1 MAITKIIHKKTSVPE
16 KRPGI
21 ADIELGEIAINTFDG
36 KMFIKQDRNGEVDIV
51 QVGDDPTPNVYYVSK
66 SGKNGN
72 LGTSLSDAFR
82 TIDSAVDLIT
92 TLKDFDF
99 DEGICR
105 RDLGL
110 ILDGLQFDIAFGTN
124 YNAVTSGLA
133 YQRGSV
139 SAVKVIEEQIVATRS
154 AFNEA
159 KGAIASLD
167 PVKASTG
174 DDGALARNARH
185 WAEVVDIL
193 VNGTQS
199 TENFADSIEYPVP
212 VVLPTADADDAAVIL
227 QNNREY
233 LKNELVQYIAENF
246 PALTYDRDLCSRDT
260 GYIID
265 AVTLDLMLGTNFNSV
280 TAGSAYYR
288 GNASAQLVI
297 SDQLEG
303 TVGAI
308 NELGRLIGELAIDSD
323 SRVNVTSS
331 IAEITDIISN
341 GLDGADAFTYPA
353 APASSTD
360 QQTAA
365 TAIQS
370 NRTAII
376 NSTIA
381 WIDSNYP
388 ALSYNSATCGRDVG
402 FVLDGLTHDILYGG
416 NYQSRRSADAYFSNA
431 VSQLGDS
438 ETLPTVAAY
447 DELKNIVNTYVTTST
462 EQARVNDLIEI
473 VNEVLEAGNVAVLR
487 PLVYPNFTGIDG
499 TTTASYNLILADSAN
514 LKAGVIA
521 YADQNGPATYDRVRC
536 KRDVG
541 FIVDG
546 LTFDVLYGGNF
557 ASDIVA
563 RAYFSFG
570 TNQLG
575 DSASDPEV
583 VATVSTYQ
591 HLKQI
596 VDELL
601 SNSLSSNLYEQ
612 GTWPGAGVGPDSS
625 GNGGN
630 YSTATE
636 AQVTNDLLDNLITV
650 ITEGSLASIDSVQEP
665 SLAARAVPIEL
676 RNAVQSIN
684 DERNLIIT
692 QSVQRAQATNDIT
705 IYLKSGDYVINNPIQ
720 LPEKVAIVGDNLRTT
735 TIRPFSVDSDLFYVR
750 SGCFL
755 KDITFRDHQSGA
767 ACVAFNPNVDSPRAG
782 PFIVQSPYVQ
792 NCTSITTDGIGMKI
806 DGSKCWGL
814 RSMVSDAFTQY
825 NAAGTGVYL
834 LNRGYAQL
842 VSIFTISTATSIL
855 AETGGQCS
863 ITNSNTS
870 FGDFGLIAR
879 GSSPVLYSGILDSD
893 YAKFDDVMQVN
904 EIINLDSADWLNPYG
919 EYKKPN
925 YGDAIKFDSEDYYYT
940 CLGVDSVAPG
950 VYNITFQPPLNQD
963 MRRNQKIS
971 FVQRSVI
978 TSSSHTFEYVG
989 AGTNTFTAI
998 PQNGGIP
1005 DPTKEVIF
1013 DSETNEG
1020 LVVFT
1025 STDQLGDFRIGAELT
1040 IRRQAG
1046 RIEGETFERSL
1057 YAILTPYILALEG

>member
-1 MAITKIIHKKTSVPE
+1 MAITKIINKQSAIPG

-21 ADIELGEIAINTFDG
+21 ADLDLGEIAINTHDG
-36 KMFIKQDRNGEVDIV
+36 KMYIKRDANGDIDVV
-51 QVGDDPTPNVYYVSK
+51 QVGDDPTPNVYYVAK
-66 SGKNGN
+66 SGKPGN
-72 LGTSLSDAFR
+72 LGTSLSDAFQ
-82 TIDSAVDLIT
+82 TIDSAVNLIT
-92 TLKDFDF
+92 TLQEFEF

-110 ILDGLQFDIAFGTN
+110 ILDGLQYDIAFGTN

-133 YQRGSV
+133 YQRAGS
-139 SAVKVIEEQIVATRS
+139 VKVIEEQIVATRS

-167 PVKASTG
+167 PVKLSTG
-174 DDGALARNARH
+174 YDGALARSARH
-185 WAEVVDIL
+185 WSEIVDIL
-193 VNGTQS
+193 VNGSQS
-199 TENFADSIEYPVP
+199 TEIAADSLEFPEP
-212 VVLPTADADDAAVIL
+212 VVLPTPDANDAAVIL
-227 QNNREY
+227 QNNREWF
-233 LKNELVQYIAENF
+233 KNEIVQYIAENF
-246 PALTYDRDLCSRDT
+246 PALTYDRVKCSRDT

-280 TAGSAYYR
+280 TAGLAYQR
-288 GNASAQLVI
+288 GNAAYVL
-297 SDQLEG
+297 SDQKAG

-308 NELGRLIGELAIDSD
+308 QQLGTLITNLSIDSD
-323 SRVNVTSS
+323 SKVSINAS
-331 IAEITDIISN
+331 IAEIVDIINN
-341 GLDGADAFTYPA
+341 GTAAADAYTYPN
-353 APASSTD
+353 APATTAD
-360 QQTAA
+360 QA
-365 TAIQS
+365 TAGSAIQT
-370 NRTAII
+370 NRTAIS
-376 NSTIA
+376 NETIA

-388 ALSYNSATCGRDVG
+388 SLSYNSTTCARDVG
-402 FVLDGLTHDILYGG
+402 YVLDGLTHDIVYGG
-416 NYQSRRSADAYFSNA
+416 NYQSRRSADAYFA
-431 VSQLGDS
+431 GATSQLGDS
-438 ETLPTVAAY
+438 EGSPTVAA
-447 DELKNIVNTYVTTST
+447 DDQLKTIVNTYVSTST

-473 VNEVLEAGNVAVLR
+473 VNEVLEAGSVSVLR
-487 PLVYPNFTGIDG
+487 AEVLPDFTGVDG
-499 TTTASYNLILADSAN
+499 TTTASYNTIVADSAN
-514 LKAGVIA
+514 LKAGVLA
-521 YADQNGPATYDRVRC
+521 WADQNGPSTYDRVRC

-546 LTFDVLYGGNF
+546 LTFDVLYGGTF
-557 ASDIVA
+557 ATDIVT
-563 RAYFSFG
+563 RAYYSFG

-575 DSASDPEV
+575 DSAGDPEV
-583 VATVSTYQ
+583 VATASTYG
-591 HLKQI
+591 HLKTI
-596 VDELL
+596 VGEIIRG
-601 SNSLSSNLYEQ
+601 SLTSNLYA
-612 GTWPGAGVGPDSS
+612 GADSS
-625 GNGGN
+625 GNSGQ
-630 YSTATE
+630 YATTTEE
-636 AQVTNDLLDNLITV
+636 AVTDALLDILIGAV
-650 ITEGSLASIDSVQEP
+650 QAGSLDSVP
-665 SLAARAVPIEL
+665 AVVTPNLTSRGVSTEL
-676 RNAVQSIN
+676 RDAIQAIN

-692 QSVQRAQATNDIT
+692 QSVQRANATNDIT

-720 LPEKVAIVGDNLRTT
+720 LTEKMAIVGDNLRTT
-735 TIRPFSVDSDLFYVR
+735 TIRPRNVDSDLFYVK

-782 PFIVQSPYVQ
+782 PFIIQSPYVQ
-792 NCTSITTDGIGMKI
+792 NCTSITTDGVGMKI

-870 FGDFGLIAR
+870 FGDFGLVAR
-879 GSSPVLYSGILDSD
+879 GSSPVLYSGILDSA
-893 YAKFDDVMQVN
+893 YFTFDDVIRVN
-904 EIINLDSADWLNPYG
+904 EITNLDSADWLNEYG
-919 EYKKPN
+919 AYKKPN
-925 YGDAIKFDSEDYYYT
+925 YADAMKFDSEDYYYT
-940 CLGVDSVAPG
+940 VLGVDSVAPG
-950 VYNITFQPPLNQD
+950 VYDIRFEPPLNQD
-963 MRRNQKIS
+963 MRGNQTIS
-971 FVQRSVI
+971 FKQRSVI

-998 PQNGGIP
+998 PQNGGVP
-1005 DPTKEVIF
+1005 DATKEVIF
-1013 DSETNEG
+1013 DSATNEG

>member
-1 MAITKIIHKKTSVPE
+1 MAITKIIHKQTSVPLR
-16 KRPGI
+16 RPGI
-21 ADIELGEIAINTFDG
+21 SDIDLGEIAINTYDG
-36 KMFIKQDRNGEVDIV
+36 KMFIKQNQDGEVNVI
-51 QVGDDPTPNVYYVSK
+51 QVGDDPTPNVYYVAK
-66 SGKNGN
+66 SGKPGN
-72 LGTSLSDAFR
+72 LGTSLGDAFR

-92 TLKDFDF
+92 TLKEFEF

-133 YQRGSV
+133 YQRAGS
-139 SAVKVIEEQIVATRS
+139 VKVIEEQIVATRS

-167 PVKASTG
+167 AVKLSTG
-174 DDGALARNARH
+174 FDGALARNARH
-185 WAEVVDIL
+185 WSEIVDIL

-199 TENFADSIEYPVP
+199 TELFADSLEFPEP
-212 VVLPTADADDAAVIL
+212 VVLPTPDANDAAVIL

-288 GNASAQLVI
+288 GNVSAQLVI
-297 SDQLEG
+297 SDQKAG

-308 NELGRLIGELAIDSD
+308 QELGRLIGELAIDSD
-323 SRVNVTSS
+323 SRVSINGS

-341 GLDGADAFTYPA
+341 GTANADAFTFPA

-360 QQTAA
+360 QQAAA
-365 TAIQS
+365 TAIRT

-388 ALSYNSATCGRDVG
+388 ALSYSATTCARDVG

-438 ETLPTVAAY
+438 ETAPTVAAY
-447 DELKNIVNTYVTTST
+447 DELKNIVNTYVTTPT
-462 EQARVNDLIEI
+462 EQARVVDLIEI
-473 VNEVLEAGNVAVLR
+473 INEVLEAGSVTALR

-499 TTTASYNLILADSAN
+499 TRTASYNLILADSAN
-514 LKAGVIA
+514 LKAGTLA
-521 YADQNGPATYDRVRC
+521 WADQNGPSKYDRVRC

-557 ASDIVA
+557 ATDIVT
-563 RAYFSFG
+563 RAYYSFG

-583 VATVSTYQ
+583 LATVTTYT

-596 VDELL
+596 VDELITGNL
-601 SNSLSSNLYEQ
+601 TSNLYS
-612 GTWPGAGVGPDSS
+612 GGSWPGAPVAADSS
-625 GNGGN
+625 GNLGN
-630 YSTATE
+630 YATAIE
-636 AQVTNDLLDNLITV
+636 AQVTNNLLDNLIGA
-650 ITEGSLASIDSVQEP
+650 IQAGNLDSVDPVVEP
-665 SLAARAVPIEL
+665 NLVSRGVSSEL
-676 RNAVQSIN
+676 RSAIQAIN
-684 DERNLIIT
+684 DDRNLIIT
-692 QSVQRAQATNDIT
+692 QSVQRANATNDIT

-735 TIRPFSVDSDLFYVR
+735 TIRPRSVDSDLFYVK

-782 PFIVQSPYVQ
+782 PFIIQSPYVQ
-792 NCTSITTDGIGMKI
+792 NCTSITTDGVGMKI

-870 FGDFGLIAR
+870 FGDFGLVAR

-893 YAKFDDVMQVN
+893 HIKFDDIIQVN
-904 EIINLDSADWLNPYG
+904 EIINLDSADWLNEYG
-919 EYKKPN
+919 AYKKPN
-925 YGDAIKFDSEDYYYT
+925 YGDAMKFDSENYFYT
-940 CLGVDSVAPG
+940 VLGVDSVAPG
-950 VYNITFQPPLNQD
+950 VYNIQFEPPLNQN
-963 MRRNQKIS
+963 MRRNQPVT
-971 FVQRSVI
+971 FRQRSVI

-1005 DPTKEVIF
+1005 DATKEVIF
-1013 DSETNEG
+1013 DSATNEG